1 MNKKLLIHQAK
12 YRLQLLLHRFG
23 WQISRHNPVKTEDN
37 VYEIEKRLLRN
48 PKSPVIFDV
57 GAWVGKTVKAHLSV
71 FPDATVHAFEPFPSS
86 FDQLQNAFADN
97 GSVQAQQFAMSN
109 VVGEATFYSN
119 NIETTNSLLASES
132 TETSDDFFRDT
143 KETITVQTT
152 TLDEYCAQN
161 DVASIDLL
169 KLDIQGGELNA
180 LKGATQLLQAKA
192 ISLIYCEVEFIEH
205 YKDNPLYHD
214 VASFLEGYG
223 YSFYN
228 FYGAVTDEH
237 GELSW
242 ADALFY
248 SPNLRAVVKG
258 TEAKK

>member
-1 MNKKLLIHQAK
+1 MNKKLIIHQAK

-23 WQISRHNPVKTEDN
+23 WQISRHNPIKLEDN
-37 VYEIEKRLLRN
+37 VYEIEKRLLGN

-57 GAWVGKTVKAHLSV
+57 GAWIGKTVNAHLDV
-71 FPDATVHAFEPFPSS
+71 FSDAQIHAFEPFPSS
-86 FDQLQNAFADN
+86 FEQLDKAFAENDKVH
-97 GSVQAQQFAMSN
+97 VQKVAISN
-109 VVGEATFYSN
+109 SIGTANFHSN
-119 NIETTNSLLASES
+119 NIETTNSLLASEL
-132 TETSDDFFRDT
+132 TETADDFFRDT
-143 KETITVQTT
+143 KETITVPTT
-152 TLDEYCAQN
+152 TLDEYCSQN
-161 DVASIDLL
+161 SIDSIDLL
-169 KLDIQGGELNA
+169 KLDIQGGELDA
-180 LKGATQLLQAKA
+180 LKGAKRLLQSKS

-214 VASFLEGYG
+214 VASFLETYG

-248 SPNLRAVVKG
+248 SSDMQAVVKG
-258 TEAKK
+258 K